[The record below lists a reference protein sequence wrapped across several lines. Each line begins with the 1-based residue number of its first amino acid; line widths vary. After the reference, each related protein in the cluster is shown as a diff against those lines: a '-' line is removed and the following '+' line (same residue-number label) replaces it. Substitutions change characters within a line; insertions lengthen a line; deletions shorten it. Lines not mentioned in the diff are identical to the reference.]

1 MTDATDA
8 PQGWQFV
15 VEHEEMAPVLGALI
29 QLDTGETYTR
39 AELADAAGVPL
50 KDLYLADT
58 LAALADVGVLE
69 RIDGDGE
76 ARYAIDHQS
85 TVYERAADFE
95 QALAE
100 TVDQ

>member
-8 PQGWQFV
+8 PQGWRFV
-15 VEHEEMAPVLGALI
+15 AEHEKMAPVLGAI
-29 QLDTGETYTR
+29 VQIDTDETYTR

-58 LAALADVGVLE
+58 LAALGDVGVLE
-69 RIDGDGE
+69 RVDGDDE
-76 ARYAIDHQS
+76 SRYAIDHNS

-100 TVDQ
+100 TVEQ